1 MNNND
6 IKEVVKNLKKYSV
19 VMQDGIKD
27 CGVAS
32 LLMIIRYYNG
42 DAPKEYLRDLTGTT
56 KEGVNALSLIEAGRK
71 IGFETRGVHG
81 DVINIEKRFLPC
93 IAHVVIDNKYKHFVV
108 IYEVNKKNNYV
119 LIADPG
125 RGLVKMSIE
134 SFKNISTNNYL
145 FFRYIKKIPTIKAQ
159 NQIYINLITV
169 ISDNLNIVL
178 LVTFLSILFILT
190 SIVVSHNMEF
200 IIDKSLN
207 FHSKQNLNIIIILMI
222 LIYSLKLI
230 TEFFRNKLLNFIN
243 HKIDYSIITTS
254 FYHVLSLPYLYY
266 KNRTTGEVITRLNDL
281 SDIKELISNLIV
293 TLFADLLLLIVV
305 LFFLFKMNTSF
316 TLVIILITFFY
327 ILIKIVINH
336 LLSNKLKEVKENNSS
351 ESAFAI
357 ELVSGINTVRSL
369 NNLEKMITKFS
380 LKYNKLLSSSYS
392 YTNLLNVENL
402 VSTLF
407 FNIIFLYTLF
417 RGSYEVLNDTFALS
431 KLITYTSLLTYY
443 FNPIKNILNLN
454 FMYKKVKIVIDR
466 INELLSLEEEKTYMD
481 TSSISLL
488 DGSISIKNLSYSYD
502 NRNYLIKNFN
512 LDVKSGEKVVICAP
526 SGYGKSTLAKLLVR
540 YLDVPKNMIYI
551 DSKDINDYNLWTL
564 RENITYVS
572 QDELLFTDS
581 ILNNL
586 IIKNTCDDER
596 IEKVCKETLVDEI
609 ISTRNADY
617 NMLLEENG
625 SNISGGER
633 QRVIL
638 ARALLKESK
647 IYIFDESFSEIDVER
662 ERTIVNNIKNDYKD
676 KTFIV
681 ISHRYDNNDL
691 YDKVIKLREENGY

>member
-1 MNNND
+1 M
-6 IKEVVKNLKKYSV
+6 KKYNV

-32 LLMIIRYYNG
+32 LLMIIRHYNG

-71 IGFETRGVHG
+71 IGFETKGVHG

-93 IAHVVIDNKYKHFVV
+93 IAHVLIDNKYKHFVV

-125 RGLVKMSIE
+125 KGLVKMNIE
-134 SFKNISTNNYL
+134 SFRNISTNNYL
-145 FFRYIKKIPTIKAQ
+145 FFRYIKKIPIIKAQ
-159 NQIYINLITV
+159 NQIYLNLIKV
-169 ISDNLNIVL
+169 ISDNINIVL

-207 FHSKQNLNIIIILMI
+207 FRSKQNLNIIIIIMI

-230 TEFFRNKLLNFIN
+230 TEYFRNILLNFIN

-305 LFFLFKMNTSF
+305 LFFLFKINTSF
-316 TLVIILITFFY
+316 TLIILLITVIY
-327 ILIKIVINH
+327 IIFKIIINN
-336 LLSNKLKEVKENNSS
+336 LLSNKLREVKENNSK

-369 NNLEKMITKFS
+369 NNIEKMITKFS

-402 VSTLF
+402 ISNLF

-417 RGSYEVLNDTFALS
+417 KGSYEVLNNSFTLS
-431 KLITYTSLLTYY
+431 KLITYTSLLTYF
-443 FNPIKNILNLN
+443 FNPVKNILNLN
-454 FMYKKVKIVIDR
+454 FMYKKVKIVVER
-466 INELLSLEEEKTYMD
+466 INELLSLEEEPTYVD
-481 TSSISLL
+481 TSNLSLV
-488 DGSISIKNLSYSYD
+488 DGSIYIKNLSFSYD

-512 LDVKSGEKVVICAP
+512 MDVKRGEKIVICAP

-540 YLDVPKNMIYI
+540 YLDVPKNMIFI

-572 QDELLFTDS
+572 QDEILFTDS
-581 ILNNL
+581 IMNNL
-586 IIKNTCDDER
+586 IIKNTCDE
-596 IEKVCKETLVDEI
+596 EKIDNVCRDTLVDEI
-609 ISTRNADY
+609 VNSRNTDY

-625 SNISGGER
+625 TNISGGER

-647 IYIFDESFSEIDVER
+647 IYIFDESFSEIDVDR
-662 ERTIVNNIKNDYKD
+662 ERKIVSNIMKDYKD

-681 ISHRYDNNDL
+681 ISHRNDNNDL
-691 YDKVIKLREENGY
+691 YDKVINLKEVNGY

>member
-1 MNNND
+1 M
-6 IKEVVKNLKKYSV
+6 KKYNV

-32 LLMIIRYYNG
+32 LLMIIRHYNG

-125 RGLVKMSIE
+125 KGLVKMSIE

-145 FFRYIKKIPTIKAQ
+145 FFRYIKKIPIIKTQ
-159 NQIYINLITV
+159 NQIYINLIKV
-169 ISDNLNIVL
+169 IDDNLNIVL
-178 LVTFLSILFILT
+178 LITFLSLLFIIT
-190 SIVVSHNMEF
+190 SIVVSYNMEF
-200 IIDKSLN
+200 IIDKSLK
-207 FHSKQNLNIIIILMI
+207 FHSIQNLNIIIIIMI

-230 TEFFRNKLLNFIN
+230 TEYFRNLLLNFLN

-281 SDIKELISNLIV
+281 SDIKEFISNLIV
-293 TLFADLLLLIVV
+293 TLFVDILLFLVV
-305 LFFLFKMNTSF
+305 IFFLFKMNSSF
-316 TLVIILITFFY
+316 SVVILLIMFVY
-327 ILIKIVINH
+327 IVMKIVINN
-336 LLSNKLKEVKENNSS
+336 LLSNKLKEVKENNSR

-369 NNLEKMITKFS
+369 NNLERMITKFS

-392 YTNLLNVENL
+392 YTNLLNTDNFI
-402 VSTLF
+402 SNFF
-407 FNIIFLYTLF
+407 FNIIFLYVIF
-417 RGSYEVLNDTFALS
+417 AGSIEVLNDSFTLS
-431 KLITYTSLLTYY
+431 KLITYSSLLTYF

-454 FMYKKVKIVIDR
+454 FMYKKLKIVIER
-466 INELLSLEEEKTYMD
+466 INELLSLEEENTYVD
-481 TSSISLL
+481 VSSLCL
-488 DGSISIKNLSYSYD
+488 FNGSVSIRNLSYSYD

-512 LDVKSGEKVVICAP
+512 MDIESGEKVVICAP

-540 YLDVPKNMIYI
+540 YIDVPKNMIYI

-572 QDELLFTDS
+572 QDEILFTDS

-586 IIKNTCDDER
+586 IIKNTCDER
-596 IEKVCKETLVDEI
+596 KIDTVCKETLVDEI
-609 ISTRNADY
+609 INTRSSDY

-662 ERTIVNNIKNDYKD
+662 ERKIVKNIKKDYKD
-676 KTFIV
+676 KTIIV

-691 YDKVIKLREENGY
+691 YDKVINLKEENGY